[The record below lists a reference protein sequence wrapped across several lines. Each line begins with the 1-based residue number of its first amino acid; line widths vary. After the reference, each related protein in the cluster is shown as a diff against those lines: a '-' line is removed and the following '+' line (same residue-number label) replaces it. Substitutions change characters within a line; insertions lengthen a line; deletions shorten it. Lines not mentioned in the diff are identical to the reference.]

1 MKLTVETSI
10 MLVLCFTMIGAAI
23 AQTQAVV
30 GVKQGDVF
38 TYNFMVFWSSNS
50 TGSPPSQLAA
60 FNETEWLRV
69 TVTGVSNSTIS
80 TQITIHFRNETEGN
94 STGTFNVDTGEDL
107 GGPPF
112 IGAGLAPNETVYP
125 SGSPGLVMNDTVTR
139 KYTSGDRETNNLI
152 EDAMGVSNYG
162 NYTGTA
168 EYFFDKDTGALVE
181 YSTNYIYPDQTV
193 LTRSVITSS
202 SVWAVQSSPSPTPPS
217 ISTSPSTATPQSS
230 STPTS
235 SSLIPTSSDVQTEH
249 ILIAAA
255 AVIIVV
261 AVAVLLVIRRRRS

>member
-193 LTRSVITSS
+193 LTRSVIISS